1 MVLPQF
7 DTLTILQPVL
17 LSKMKIIWETGPEIK
32 LSHSH
37 SDFTLFGSPMLYHF
51 GFINVLNDS
60 IHNRFDEP
68 ENTTLLVVWLMTTKE
83 SQCKITTN
91 S

>member
-17 LSKMKIIWETGPEIK
+17 LSNMKLIWETGPEIK

-37 SDFTLFGSPMLYHF
+37 SDFTLFYSPMLHHF
-51 GFINVLNDS
+51 GFINLLNNS

-68 ENTTLLVVWLMTTKE
+68 ENPTPLVVWLMTTKRE
-83 SQCKITTN
+83 PI
-91 S
+91 